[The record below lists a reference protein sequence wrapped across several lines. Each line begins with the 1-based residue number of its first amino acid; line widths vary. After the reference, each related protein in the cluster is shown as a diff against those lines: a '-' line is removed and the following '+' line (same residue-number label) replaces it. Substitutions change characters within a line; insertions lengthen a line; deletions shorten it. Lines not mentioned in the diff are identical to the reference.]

1 MTLPA
6 PAQQQ
11 AQARPVPGVIDTLSA
26 GYQAVNRRPGLIA
39 IPLLLDLFLWLGPR
53 LSIAPLIR
61 HALTLYDLLMQQALA
76 GATISPEQ
84 VSQLQA
90 ASAQVRQMA
99 EQSAT
104 GFNLFSLL
112 ASGRLGVPSLLASV
126 SPKAG
131 FWSPPVATMDNG
143 LVFLGLALV
152 LLLAGLLVGAL
163 YLGAIVQGVRDDRF
177 APALLLRQV
186 GRCWVRVVAY
196 LALIVGLIFLL
207 GAPFAFVLGLATLFS
222 PLLGSFLLGL
232 AWVIGIWAAI
242 YLFFALAAIFVSEVG
257 PLQAIWHSFNIV
269 RFNLWSTLGLI
280 IVISVIGLGMPLLW
294 EMFVGNPWGVLAG
307 IAGNAYIGTGLAAA
321 SLIFYRDRY
330 AYWQAQLAAVR
341 EAARQQN

>member
-6 PAQQQ
+6 QPQ
-11 AQARPVPGVIDTLSA
+11 AQTRTVPGVIDTLSA

-53 LSIAPLIR
+53 LSIAPLVR
-61 HALTLYDLLMQQALA
+61 HALSLYDLLLQQALA
-76 GATISPEQ
+76 GATLSAEQ
-84 VSQLQA
+84 VSQLQV

-104 GFNLFSLL
+104 SFNLFSLL
-112 ASGRLGVPSLLASV
+112 ASGRLGVPSLLAGV
-126 SPKAG
+126 STKAG
-131 FWSPPVATMDNG
+131 FWSPPVVTIDNG
-143 LVFLGLALV
+143 LAFLGLAIV

-163 YLGAIVQGVRDDRF
+163 YLGAITQGVRDDRF

-186 GRCWVRVVAY
+186 GRYWVQVVAY
-196 LALIVGLIFLL
+196 LTLLASLLFLL
-207 GAPFAFVLGLATLFS
+207 GAPFAFVLGMATLFS

-232 AWVIGIWAAI
+232 AWVIGIWTAI

-257 PLQAIWHSFNIV
+257 PLQAIWHSFNVV
-269 RFNLWSTLGLI
+269 RLNLWATLGLI

-307 IAGNAYIGTGLAAA
+307 IAGNAYIGTGLSAA
-321 SLIFYRDRY
+321 SLIFYRHRY
-330 AYWQAQLAAVR
+330 ADWQAQLAAVR
-341 EAARQQN
+341 GAARQ

>member
-1 MTLPA
+1 MTL

-11 AQARPVPGVIDTLSA
+11 AQTRTVPGVIDTLSA
-26 GYQAVNRRPGLIA
+26 GYQAVNRRPGLLA

-53 LSIAPLIR
+53 LSIAPLVR
-61 HALTLYDLLMQQALA
+61 HALALYDVFLQQALA
-76 GATISPEQ
+76 GATISAEQ
-84 VSQLQA
+84 ASQLQA
-90 ASAQVRQMA
+90 ASAQVRQAA
-99 EQSAT
+99 EQGAAS
-104 GFNLFSLL
+104 FNLFSLL
-112 ASGRLGVPSLLASV
+112 ASGRLGVPSLLASL
-126 SPKAG
+126 SPTAG
-131 FWSPPVATMDNG
+131 FWSPSVTTMDNG
-143 LVFLGLALV
+143 LAFLGLAIV

-163 YLGAIVQGVRDDRF
+163 YLGAITQGVRDDRF

-186 GRCWVRVVAY
+186 WRYWGQVVAY

-232 AWVIGIWAAI
+232 AWVIGIWTAI

-269 RFNLWSTLGLI
+269 RFNLWATLRLI
-280 IVISVIGLGMPLLW
+280 IVVSVIGLGMPLLW
-294 EMFVGNPWGVLAG
+294 EMVVGNPWGVLAG
-307 IAGNAYIGTGLAAA
+307 IGGNAYIGTGLSAA

-330 AYWQAQLAAVR
+330 ADWQAQLAAVR
-341 EAARQQN
+341 GAARQ

>member
-1 MTLPA
+1 MTL

-11 AQARPVPGVIDTLSA
+11 AQTRPVPGVIDTLSA

-53 LSIAPLIR
+53 LSIAPLMR
-61 HALTLYDLLMQQALA
+61 HALALYDLLLQQALA
-76 GATISPEQ
+76 GATVSTEQ
-84 VSQLQA
+84 ASQLQA
-90 ASAQVRQMA
+90 ASAQVRQVA
-99 EQSAT
+99 EQGAAS
-104 GFNLFSLL
+104 FNLFSLL

-126 SPKAG
+126 TPKTG

-143 LVFLGLALV
+143 LVFLGLAIV
-152 LLLAGLLVGAL
+152 LLLAGLLIGAL
-163 YLGAIVQGVRDDRF
+163 YLGAITQGVRDDRF

-186 GRCWVRVVAY
+186 WRYWAQVVAY
-196 LALIVGLIFLL
+196 LALIVSLIFLL
-207 GAPFAFVLGLATLFS
+207 GTPYAFVLGLATLFS

-242 YLFFALAAIFVSEVG
+242 YLFFALSAIFVSEVG

-280 IVISVIGLGMPLLW
+280 IIISVIGLGMPLLW
-294 EMFVGNPWGVLAG
+294 EIFVGNPWGVLAG
-307 IAGNAYIGTGLAAA
+307 IAGNAYIGTGLSAA
-321 SLIFYRDRY
+321 SLIFYRHRY

-341 EAARQQN
+341 EAARQ